1 MKRLVTITVIFLLV
15 SLSLTAKSTT
25 QTMWAFGGA
34 RFALGSDSD
43 SFLGNP
49 ALLASSDRTT
59 RSFILSS
66 GFEDSAESWDF
77 EEPSVNLGVSFIAGR
92 MAFSIM
98 NVSSVTRIKEYTYTG
113 KRTGLFQF
121 DWAFG
126 RQPFYIGFTA
136 QIEALSERS
145 EMTFRPE
152 LIWSDYFVATN
163 FSRYEP
169 IDQIGSI
176 SFGVSFLLDY
186 SWISMAVTSTKFA
199 SSETSETLNIS
210 FDSLLKSLGWGMAV
224 ETPKY
229 NERNELHLFTVRAA
243 VDIANMGSSEER
255 ELRMG
260 TSVTLNLLPTY
271 DISLILGYHEQKGE
285 ATDWLGL
292 KFAQGFQN
300 QTLAITLNTV
310 KILIGYEFPTAWYV
324 NKPSP
329 RPAKAL
335 VGLRLF
341 L

>member
-1 MKRLVTITVIFLLV
+1 MKRLVTITTIFLLTV
-15 SLSLTAKSTT
+15 LSLAAKSTT

-34 RFALGSDSD
+34 RFALGSDGD

-49 ALLASSDRTT
+49 AFLASGERA
-59 RSFILSS
+59 RSFIVAS
-66 GFEDSAESWDF
+66 GFEDSARSWDF
-77 EEPSVNLGVSFIAGR
+77 EEPSVSLGISFTAGR

-98 NVSSVTRIKEYTYTG
+98 NISSITQIEGYTYSG
-113 KRTGLFQF
+113 KRTSLFQF
-121 DWAFG
+121 DWALG
-126 RQPFYIGFTA
+126 REPFFIGFTA
-136 QIEALSERS
+136 QVEALAERS

-163 FSRYEP
+163 FGHYEP
-169 IDQIGSI
+169 IDQIGTI

-186 SWISMAVTSTKFA
+186 SWIRMAVVSTKFA
-199 SSETSETLNIS
+199 SSDTSETLNIS

-224 ETPKY
+224 ETPTY
-229 NERNELHLFTVRAA
+229 NERNELNLFTVRAA
-243 VDIANMGSSEER
+243 VDIANLGSSEDR

-260 TSVTLNLLPTY
+260 ASATLNLLPTY
-271 DISLILGYHEQKGE
+271 DISLILGYHEKKKE

-292 KFAQGFQN
+292 NVEHGFQN
-300 QTLAITLNTV
+300 QTLAMTLNTV
-310 KILIGYEFPTAWYV
+310 KILIGYEFPTALYV
-324 NKPSP
+324 NKPAP